1 MNDNNILFCSVGR
14 RARLLM
20 DFRESMKGCGKLV
33 ATDLSPV
40 APALFFADETYLV
53 PRITAPDYYEHIL
66 DICEKSKIKAITTLI
81 DPEIELLAKHRKE
94 LLAKGILPL
103 CPADWTAHLCF
114 DKYEMF
120 KHLKSKG
127 VRTVLTYN
135 SLQSFKEGLAN
146 GDISFPVF
154 MKPISGSGS
163 VGIGKCDNMEQVE
176 EKWNDG
182 KFTYIIQE
190 LMTGGDCDAD
200 VYVDCISHKPVAVFS
215 KKKIESRIGG
225 ASKTISYKDPMLFA
239 FVEEV
244 CSVLE
249 LNGPCDMDFFI
260 KDGEYYLSEINPRF
274 GGAYLHAYGAGV
286 DFIKL
291 IMNNIDGI
299 ENKSIIG
306 QYDEDIIMM
315 MYDDVVIKRKCEL
328 MSDEFSLL

>member
-1 MNDNNILFCSVGR
+1 MNDKNILFCSVGR

-20 DFRESMKGCGKLV
+20 DFRQSMNGCGRLV

-53 PRITAPDYYEHIL
+53 PRITAPDYFDHVL
-66 DICEKSKIKAITTLI
+66 DICEKSEIKAITTLI
-81 DPEIELLAKHRKE
+81 DPEIEILANHRSE
-94 LLAKGILPL
+94 LLAKGVLPL

-120 KHLKSKG
+120 RHLHAKG

-135 SLQSFKEGLAN
+135 SLESLKDGLSK
-146 GDISFPVF
+146 GEVSFPVF

-163 VGIGKCDNMEQVE
+163 VGIGRCDTMEQVE

-200 VYVDCISHKPVAVFS
+200 VYVDSISHKPVAVFS

-225 ASKTISYKDPMLFA
+225 ASKTISYKDPKLFA

-291 IMNNIDGI
+291 IMNNIDGK
-299 ENKSIIG
+299 ENQSIIG

-315 MYDDVVIKRKCEL
+315 MYDDVVIRRKSEIL
-328 MSDEFSLL
+328 SEDFALL

>member
-1 MNDNNILFCSVGR
+1 MDNILFCSVGR
-14 RARLLM
+14 RATLLK
-20 DFRESMKGCGKLV
+20 DFRLSMNGCGKIV

-53 PRITAPDYYEHIL
+53 PRIDDPDYFDKIL
-66 DICEKSKIKAITTLI
+66 DICEKSSIKAITTLI
-81 DPEIELLAKHRKE
+81 DPEIEILSKHRNE
-94 LLAKGILPL
+94 LIAQGILPL
-103 CPADWTAHLCF
+103 CPAEWTAHLCF
-114 DKYEMF
+114 DKFEMYNYL
-120 KHLKSKG
+120 HQKG
-127 VRTVLTYN
+127 IRTVLTYN
-135 SLQSFKEGLAN
+135 SLEDLKKGLKN

-163 VGIGKCDNMEQVE
+163 LGIGKINNWE
-176 EKWNDG
+176 EAEAKFNDG
-182 KFTYIIQE
+182 KYTYIIQE

-200 VYVDCISHKPVAVFS
+200 VYVDCISHQPVAAFC

-225 ASKTISYKDPMLFA
+225 ASKTISFKDQKLFD
-239 FVEEV
+239 FIEEI

-291 IMNNIDGI
+291 ILNNIHGTQ
-299 ENKSIIG
+299 NTSIMG
-306 QYDEDIIMM
+306 EYEEDIIMM
-315 MYDDVVIKRKCEL
+315 MYDEVVIAHKKDL
-328 MSDEFSLL
+328 MSDNFPLL

>member
-1 MNDNNILFCSVGR
+1 
-14 RARLLM
+14 
-20 DFRESMKGCGKLV
+20 MKGCGNIV

-40 APALFFADETYLV
+40 APALSVADKPYLV
-53 PRITAPDYYEHIL
+53 PRIDAPDYFDKIL
-66 DICEKSKIKAITTLI
+66 DICQKEDIKAITTLI
-81 DPEIELLAKHRKE
+81 DPEISILANHREELLARH
-94 LLAKGILPL
+94 ILPL
-103 CPADWTAHLCF
+103 CPAEWTAKLCF

-120 KHLKSKG
+120 RYLSEKG

-135 SLQSFKEGLAN
+135 SLEGLRE
-146 GDISFPVF
+146 GLEKGEVSFPVF
-154 MKPISGSGS
+154 MKPVNGSGS
-163 VGIGKCDNMEQVE
+163 VGIGKAHDWE
-176 EKWNDG
+176 EAVAKFNDG

-200 VYVDCISHKPVAVFS
+200 VYVDCLSHKPVAAFS

-225 ASKTISYKDPMLFA
+225 ASKTISFKDPKLFK
-239 FVEEV
+239 FIEEV

-291 IMNNIDGI
+291 ILNNMHGI
-299 ENKSIIG
+299 ENEQAIG
-306 QYDEDIIMM
+306 QYDEDVIMM
-315 MYDDVVIKRKCEL
+315 MYDDVVITRKKNLISE
-328 MSDEFSLL
+328 DFPLL

>member
-1 MNDNNILFCSVGR
+1 MDNILFCSVGR
-14 RARLLM
+14 RATLLK
-20 DFRESMKGCGKLV
+20 DFRKTMQGCGKLV

-53 PRITAPDYYEHIL
+53 PRISDAGYFDRIL
-66 DICEKSKIKAITTLI
+66 DICKKSEIKAITTLI
-81 DPEIELLAKHRKE
+81 DPEIEILSKHRDE
-94 LLAKGILPL
+94 LLNIGVLPL
-103 CPADWTAHLCF
+103 CPAEWTAKLCF

-120 KHLKSKG
+120 KYLHAKG

-135 SLQSFKEGLAN
+135 SLEGLKEGLDK
-146 GDISFPVF
+146 GEISFPVF

-163 VGIGKCDNMEQVE
+163 VGIGKVNNWQEAE
-176 EKWNDG
+176 AKFNDG

-200 VYVDCISHKPVAVFS
+200 VYVDCISHKPVAAFS

-225 ASKTISYKDPMLFA
+225 ASKTISFKDQKLFD
-239 FVEEV
+239 FIEQV

-291 IMNNIDGI
+291 ILKNIHGE
-299 ENKSIIG
+299 ENMSEIG
-306 QYDEDIIMM
+306 NYEEDVLMM
-315 MYDDVVIKRKCEL
+315 MYDDVVIVKKEDL
-328 MSDEFSLL
+328 LSDNFSLL

>member
-1 MNDNNILFCSVGR
+1 MNDKNILFCSVGR

-20 DFRESMKGCGKLV
+20 DFRQSMNGCGRLV

-53 PRITAPDYYEHIL
+53 PRITAPDYFDHVL
-66 DICEKSKIKAITTLI
+66 DICEKSEIKAITTLI
-81 DPEIELLAKHRKE
+81 DPEIEILANHRSE
-94 LLAKGILPL
+94 LLAKGVLPL

-120 KHLKSKG
+120 RHLHAKG
-127 VRTVLTYN
+127 VRTVFTYN
-135 SLQSFKEGLAN
+135 SLESFKDGLSK
-146 GDISFPVF
+146 GEVSLPVF

-163 VGIGKCDNMEQVE
+163 VGIGRCDTMEQVE

-225 ASKTISYKDPMLFA
+225 ASKTISYKDPKLFA

-291 IMNNIDGI
+291 IMNNIDGKA
-299 ENKSIIG
+299 NQSIIG

-315 MYDDVVIKRKCEL
+315 MYDDVVIRRKSEIL
-328 MSDEFSLL
+328 SEDFALL

>member
-1 MNDNNILFCSVGR
+1 MNKNILFCSVGR
-14 RARLLM
+14 RAKLLM
-20 DFRESMKGCGKLV
+20 NFRESMEGCGKLI
-33 ATDLSPV
+33 ATDMSPV

-53 PRITAPDYYEHIL
+53 PRITDPNYYQIVI
-66 DICEKSKIKAITTLI
+66 DICNKSQVKAITTLI
-81 DPEIELLAKHRKE
+81 DPEIEILAKHRDD
-94 LLAKGILPL
+94 LIQLGILPL

-120 KHLKSKG
+120 KYLISKG

-135 SLQSFKEGLAN
+135 TLESFKVGITN
-146 GDISFPVF
+146 GEISFPVF

-163 VGIGKCDNMEQVE
+163 IGIGKCNNMQEVE

-200 VYVDCISHKPVAVFS
+200 VYVDCFSHKPIAIFS

-225 ASKTISYKDPMLFA
+225 ASKTISYKDNKLFS

-291 IMNNIDGI
+291 ILNNIDGK
-299 ENKSIIG
+299 ENHSIIG

-315 MYDDVVIKRKCEL
+315 MYDDVVIKRRSDL
-328 MSDEFSLL
+328 MSDDFSLL

>member
-1 MNDNNILFCSVGR
+1 MDNILFCSVGR

-40 APALFFADETYLV
+40 APALFFADKTYLV
-53 PRITAPDYYEHIL
+53 PRITDEHYFDRII
-66 DICEKSKIKAITTLI
+66 DICKESDIKAITTLI
-81 DPEIELLAKHRKE
+81 DPEIEILSKHRDE
-94 LLAKGILPL
+94 LLSMDILPL
-103 CPADWTAHLCF
+103 CPAAWTAHLCF
-114 DKYEMF
+114 NKYEMF
-120 KHLKSKG
+120 KHLNEKG
-127 VRTVLTYN
+127 VRTVLTYDN
-135 SLQSFKEGLAN
+135 LDSFRKGLEN
-146 GDISFPVF
+146 GEISFPVF

-163 VGIGKCDNMEQVE
+163 VGIGQANTMEEVE
-176 EKWNDG
+176 KKWNEG
-182 KFTYIIQE
+182 NFKYIIQE
-190 LMTGGDCDAD
+190 LMSGGDCDAD
-200 VYVDCISHKPVAVFS
+200 VYVDCISHKPVAIFS

-225 ASKTISYKDPMLFA
+225 ANKTISYKDPKLFD

-291 IMNNIDGI
+291 ILNNMHGK

-306 QYDEDIIMM
+306 EYEDDIIMM
-315 MYDDVVIKRKCEL
+315 MYDDVVIKRKDEL
-328 MSDEFSLL
+328 MSTDFSLL

>member
-1 MNDNNILFCSVGR
+1 
-14 RARLLM
+14 M
-20 DFRESMKGCGKLV
+20 DFRESMQGCGKIV

-53 PRITAPDYYEHIL
+53 PRITALDYFDRVLE
-66 DICEKSKIKAITTLI
+66 ICEKSEIKAITTLI
-81 DPEIELLAKHRKE
+81 DPEIELLANHRKE
-94 LLAKGILPL
+94 LLAKGVLPL
-103 CPADWTAHLCF
+103 CPAGWTAHLCF

-120 KHLKSKG
+120 KHLQSKG

-135 SLQSFKEGLAN
+135 SLESFRDGMSK

-163 VGIGKCDNMEQVE
+163 VGIGKCETMEEVE
-176 EKWNDG
+176 EKWHNG

-200 VYVDCISHKPVAVFS
+200 VYVDCISHKPVAIFS

-225 ASKTISYKDPMLFA
+225 ASKTISYKDSKLFA

-291 IMNNIDGI
+291 ILNNIDGI
-299 ENKSIIG
+299 ENQSIVG
-306 QYDEDIIMM
+306 QYDEDVIMM
-315 MYDDVVIKRKCEL
+315 MYDDVVITKKSEL
-328 MSDEFSLL
+328 MSDNFSLL

>member
-1 MNDNNILFCSVGR
+1 
-14 RARLLM
+14 M
-20 DFRESMKGCGKLV
+20 DGCGRIV
-33 ATDLSPV
+33 ATDMSPV
-40 APALFFADETYLV
+40 APALFFADDRYLV
-53 PRITAPDYYEHIL
+53 PSISSPGYFNRILE
-66 DICEKSKIKAITTLI
+66 ICGESEVKAITTLI
-81 DPEIELLAKHRKE
+81 DPEIEVLASHRDE

-103 CPADWTAHLCF
+103 CPAAWTARLCF
-114 DKYEMF
+114 NKYEMF
-120 KHLKSKG
+120 RYLQSKG
-127 VRTVLTYN
+127 VRTVLTYDT
-135 SLQSFKEGLAN
+135 LGSFKEALDGGEIA
-146 GDISFPVF
+146 FPVF

-163 VGIGKCDNMEQVE
+163 VGIGKCGSIEEVE

-225 ASKTISYKDPMLFA
+225 ASKTISYKDPKLFA

-244 CSVLE
+244 CSVME
-249 LNGPCDMDFFI
+249 LSGPCDMDFFI

-291 IMNNIDGI
+291 ILNNIDGK
-299 ENKSIIG
+299 ENQSIIG

-315 MYDDVVIKRKCEL
+315 MYDDVVIARKDDL
-328 MSDEFSLL
+328 LSDGFALL

>member
-1 MNDNNILFCSVGR
+1 MDNILFCSVGR
-14 RARLLM
+14 RAKLLM
-20 DFRESMKGCGKLV
+20 NFRKSMNGCGKII

-53 PRITAPDYYEHIL
+53 PRIDDSHYFDKVLE
-66 DICEKSKIKAITTLI
+66 ICDKSEVKAITTVI
-81 DPEIELLAKHRKE
+81 DPEIEILAKHREE
-94 LLAKGILPL
+94 LVSKGILPL
-103 CPADWTAHLCF
+103 CPAKWTAHLCF

-120 KHLKSKG
+120 KYLRSKG
-127 VRTVLTYN
+127 VRTVLTYD
-135 SLQSFKEGLAN
+135 SLEGLKEALDQ
-146 GDISFPVF
+146 GSISFPVF

-163 VGIGKCDNMEQVE
+163 VGIGKVNNWE
-176 EKWNDG
+176 EAEAKFNDG
-182 KFTYIIQE
+182 KFKYIIQE

-200 VYVDCISHKPVAVFS
+200 VYVDCISHKAVAAFS

-225 ASKTISYKDPMLFA
+225 ASKTISFKDPKLFE
-239 FVEEV
+239 FIEQV

-286 DFIKL
+286 DFVKL
-291 IMNNIDGI
+291 ILNNIHGI

-315 MYDDVVIKRKCEL
+315 MYDDVIITRKKDL
-328 MSDEFSLL
+328 MSEDFPLL

>member
-1 MNDNNILFCSVGR
+1 MDNILFCSVGR

-20 DFRESMKGCGKLV
+20 DFRKSMNGCGKIV

-53 PRITAPDYYEHIL
+53 PKIDDSGYFNKVLE
-66 DICEKSKIKAITTLI
+66 ICKKSDVKAITTVI
-81 DPEIELLAKHRKE
+81 DPEIEILASHREE
-94 LLAKGILPL
+94 LMERGILPL
-103 CPADWTAHLCF
+103 CPAAWTAHLCF

-120 KHLKSKG
+120 KYLQSKG

-135 SLQSFKEGLAN
+135 SLEGLKN
-146 GDISFPVF
+146 GLEKGEVSFPVF

-163 VGIGKCDNMEQVE
+163 VGIGKVNNWEEAVE
-176 EKWNDG
+176 KFNDG
-182 KFTYIIQE
+182 KFIYIIQE

-200 VYVDCISHKPVAVFS
+200 VYVDCISHKPVAAFS

-225 ASKTISYKDPMLFA
+225 ASKTISFKDPKLFD
-239 FVEEV
+239 FIRQV

-291 IMNNIDGI
+291 ILNNIHGV
-299 ENKSIIG
+299 ENQSIIG
-306 QYDEDIIMM
+306 RYDEDIIML
-315 MYDDVVIKRKCEL
+315 MYDDVVITKKTDL
-328 MSDEFSLL
+328 LSDDFPLI

>member
-1 MNDNNILFCSVGR
+1 MNKNILFCSVGR

-20 DFRESMKGCGKLV
+20 DFRESMRGCGKIV

-53 PRITAPDYYEHIL
+53 PRITDHNYFEIIL
-66 DICEKSKIKAITTLI
+66 DICNKSSIKAITTLI
-81 DPEIELLAKHRKE
+81 DPEIEILAKNRFV
-94 LLAKGILPL
+94 LLDKGVLPL

-120 KHLKSKG
+120 KHLRSKG

-135 SLQSFKEGLAN
+135 TLESFKAGLSS
-146 GDISFPVF
+146 GEISFPVF

-163 VGIGKCDNMEQVE
+163 VGIGRCETIEDVE
-176 EKWNDG
+176 DKWNDG
-182 KFTYIIQE
+182 QFNYIIQE

-200 VYVDCISHKPVAVFS
+200 VYVDCISHKPVSIFS

-225 ASKTISYKDPMLFA
+225 ASKTISYKDPKLFS

-244 CSVLE
+244 CSTLE

-286 DFIKL
+286 DFIQL

-299 ENKSIIG
+299 ENQSIIG
-306 QYDEDIIMM
+306 RYDEDIVMM
-315 MYDDVVIKRKCEL
+315 MYDDVVIKRKSEL
-328 MSDEFSLL
+328 LSGEFNLL

>member
-1 MNDNNILFCSVGR
+1 MDNILFCSVGR
-14 RARLLM
+14 RSKLLM
-20 DFRESMKGCGKLV
+20 DFRQSMNGCGKII

-53 PRITAPDYYEHIL
+53 PRIDSTSYFSTIL
-66 DICEKSKIKAITTLI
+66 EICEKSDVRAITTVI
-81 DPEIELLAKHRKE
+81 DPEIEILAKHRKE
-94 LLAKGILPL
+94 LLEKGILPL

-120 KHLKSKG
+120 KYLHSKG

-135 SLQSFKEGLAN
+135 SLEGLKEGLEK
-146 GDISFPVF
+146 GEVSFPVF

-163 VGIGKCDNMEQVE
+163 VGIGKVNNWE
-176 EKWNDG
+176 EAVAKYNDG
-182 KFTYIIQE
+182 KFKYIIQE

-200 VYVDCISHKPVAVFS
+200 VYVDCISHKAVAAFS

-225 ASKTISYKDPMLFA
+225 ASKTISFKDQKLFD
-239 FVEEV
+239 FIEQV

-286 DFIKL
+286 DFVKL
-291 IMNNIDGI
+291 ILNNMHGI
-299 ENKSIIG
+299 ENRSIIG
-306 QYDEDIIMM
+306 QYDDDVIMM
-315 MYDDVVIKRKCEL
+315 MYDDVVITRKRDL
-328 MSDEFSLL
+328 LSDDFPLL